1 MTSRTPQATTGSIA
15 MATAVG
21 PPVRAS
27 IAALRSSSPSRE
39 SRRGGTGSV
48 LRVLRSDRDF
58 LRERLRPLTN
68 ALGEILWLRNLE
80 DPGAKDAPITD
91 SAWPRISHPPGL
103 CFTALVSVFE
113 LVAEPGGLFI
123 LLGIC
128 FFILS
133 GDLKGLIRS
142 RSIALCVSIRFRL
155 SSLDLLMADL
165 EALKVYANYF
175 QDTFKIFVMPL
186 PEVYDP
192 EKVALYFSLRPHIL
206 AFRIAEVFLSWASF
220 AIKLQTS
227 KAFNVNK
234 QSVNLN
240 DGIDNSQYLAGKL
253 VKESLL
259 NLGPTFIKVG
269 QSLSTRPDIIGSDV
283 SKALSELHENVPP
296 FPRTVALKVMEEEF
310 ECPIERI
317 FSYISE
323 EPVAAASFG
332 QVYRGC
338 TLDGTVVAIKVQRPN
353 LLPSVARDIYILRLG
368 LTLLR
373 KMAKRKSDLRL
384 YADEL
389 GRGVIGELD
398 YTREAANVAAF
409 SEVHSQYSFIKVP
422 KVFMNLTSKRVLT
435 MEWIVGENPN
445 DLLAQAKEFGKEN
458 NRYPERKR
466 LEAKVH
472 LVDMVKKGV
481 ESTLIQLL
489 ETGLLHADPHPGNL
503 RYTQEGHIGFLD
515 FGLLCRMEK
524 KHQLAMLSAIV
535 HIVNGDW
542 NALVYD
548 LMEMDVGRP
557 GTNLR
562 RVAMFEVTF
571 DDIDLEEALGEVVF
585 INGIPDIK
593 YSRLMPVGQI
603 APSHDSRSSP
613 LNAGNT
619 LANNRHM
626 LYVFAGRFFFST
638 VTYMIILVHM
648 DFSDRLAVAADPNF
662 KTFQAAYNFVST
674 RLLYDNSAAT
684 RKILHSV
691 VFNKRR
697 ELKWDRILLFL
708 RLSNMRKNTSV
719 VELEM
724 LPSNRS
730 SFGQTDKGEVFDT
743 ANLILRLLTS
753 KDGAVFRRILMTA
766 DSTSLART
774 FISKDAKPLRRDL
787 SSALA
792 DILFQWTSEAFRRN
806 GVEERNKLN
815 RNMILES
822 EQMERKPAS
831 PSQLSVPLL
840 QTVLRDKRLKVIF
853 YKIAN
858 GVRQDSMLT
867 VRVCWSLAAVLAT
880 AAVLAMHRALVY
892 WSETHGR
899 SFLPRRIALSIP

>member
-91 SAWPRISHPPGL
+91 SAWPRISHPPG
-103 CFTALVSVFE
+103 
-113 LVAEPGGLFI
+113 
-123 LLGIC
+123 
-128 FFILS
+128 
-133 GDLKGLIRS
+133 
-142 RSIALCVSIRFRL
+142 L

-562 RVAMFEVTF
+562 RVAM
-571 DDIDLEEALGEVVF
+571 DLEEALGEVVF

-593 YSRLMPVGQI
+593 YSRVLGKILSVAVKYNFHMP
-603 APSHDSRSSP
+603 PYFTLLLRS
-613 LNAGNT
+613 
-619 LANNRHM
+619 LAS
-626 LYVFAGRFFFST
+626 FEG
-638 VTYMIILVHM
+638 
-648 DFSDRLAVAADPNF
+648 LAVAADPNF

>member
-68 ALGEILWLRNLE
+68 TLGEILWLRNLE
-80 DPGAKDAPITD
+80 DPRAKDAPITD
-91 SAWPRISHPPGL
+91 SAWPRISHPPG
-103 CFTALVSVFE
+103 
-113 LVAEPGGLFI
+113 
-123 LLGIC
+123 
-128 FFILS
+128 
-133 GDLKGLIRS
+133 
-142 RSIALCVSIRFRL
+142 L

-206 AFRIAEVFLSWASF
+206 AFRIVEVFLSWASF

-338 TLDGTVVAIKVQRPN
+338 TIDGTVVAIKVQRPN

-373 KMAKRKSDLRL
+373 KMAKRRSDLRL

-562 RVAMFEVTF
+562 RVAM
-571 DDIDLEEALGEVVF
+571 DLEEALGEVVF
-585 INGIPDIK
+585 INGIPDMK
-593 YSRLMPVGQI
+593 YSRVLGKILSVAVKYNFHMP
-603 APSHDSRSSP
+603 PYFTLLLRS
-613 LNAGNT
+613 
-619 LANNRHM
+619 LAS
-626 LYVFAGRFFFST
+626 FEG
-638 VTYMIILVHM
+638 
-648 DFSDRLAVAADPNF
+648 LAVAADPNF

-724 LPSNRS
+724 LPTNRS

-831 PSQLSVPLL
+831 PSKLSVPLL

>member
-68 ALGEILWLRNLE
+68 TLGEILWLRNLE
-80 DPGAKDAPITD
+80 DPRAKDAPITD
-91 SAWPRISHPPGL
+91 SAWPRISHPPG
-103 CFTALVSVFE
+103 
-113 LVAEPGGLFI
+113 
-123 LLGIC
+123 
-128 FFILS
+128 
-133 GDLKGLIRS
+133 
-142 RSIALCVSIRFRL
+142 L

-206 AFRIAEVFLSWASF
+206 AFRIVEVFLSWASF

-338 TLDGTVVAIKVQRPN
+338 TIDGTVVAIKVQRPN

-373 KMAKRKSDLRL
+373 KMAKRRSDLRL

-562 RVAMFEVTF
+562 RVAMFKVAF

-585 INGIPDIK
+585 INGIPDMK

-613 LNAGNT
+613 LNAPIVVICYTFLQVLGKILSVAVKYNFHMPPYFT
-619 LANNRHM
+619 LLLRSLASFEGR
-626 LYVFAGRFFFST
+626 LSSIFFPIAG
-638 VTYMIILVHM
+638 
-648 DFSDRLAVAADPNF
+648 LAVAADPNF

-724 LPSNRS
+724 LPTNRS

-831 PSQLSVPLL
+831 PSKLSVPLL